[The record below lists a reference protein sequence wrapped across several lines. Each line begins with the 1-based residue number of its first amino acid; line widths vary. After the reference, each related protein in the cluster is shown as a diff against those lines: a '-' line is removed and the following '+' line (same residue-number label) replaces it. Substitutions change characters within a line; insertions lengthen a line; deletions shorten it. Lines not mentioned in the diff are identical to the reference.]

1 MTSSQDL
8 QLETAM
14 GRMLRV
20 GVTAAA
26 IVVLTGGVLF
36 FWQFRDSVSNYQHFD
51 GAPQTSLSI
60 AAILFGVRHLDS
72 RSVIS
77 AGLLLLIAT
86 PVCRVISGVVG
97 FALQRDRIYTIVSA
111 IVLIVLLMSFFV
123 RR

>member
-1 MTSSQDL
+1 
-8 QLETAM
+8 M

-26 IVVLTGGVLF
+26 IVVLTGGVRF

-123 RR
+123 KR

>member
-1 MTSSQDL
+1 MTSRQDL
-8 QLETAM
+8 ELETAM

-26 IVVLTGGVLF
+26 IVVLAGGILF

-51 GAPQTSLSI
+51 GAPQTPLSI

>member
-1 MTSSQDL
+1 MTSRQDQ
-8 QLETAM
+8 QLEIAM
-14 GRMLRV
+14 SRMLRV

-26 IVVLTGGVLF
+26 IVVLAGGVLYF
-36 FWQFRDSVSNYQHFD
+36 CQFRDSVSNYQHFY
-51 GAPQTSLSI
+51 GAPPASRST
-60 AAILFGVRHLDS
+60 AAILSGVRHLDA

-86 PVCRVISGVVG
+86 PVCRVIFGVVG
-97 FALQRDRIYTIVSA
+97 FARQRDRIYTIVSA

>member
-1 MTSSQDL
+1 MTSRQDL
-8 QLETAM
+8 QLESVM
-14 GRMLRV
+14 GRMQRV
-20 GVTAAA
+20 GVTASA
-26 IVVLTGGVLF
+26 IVVLAGGALF
-36 FWQFRDSVSNYQHFD
+36 FWQFGDSVSNYRHFD
-51 GAPQTSLSI
+51 SVPQAPLNI